1 MNTKM
6 ESTTFKK
13 ISAEQF
19 VERIITSKA
28 NSLVKF
34 TSAWNGSARLLRNT
48 LEDLALQY
56 RGKVNFFL
64 VDTEAEEGLASTYR
78 IESTPTL
85 LFFRKGTLVDR
96 LSGLAQKATISNK
109 IEQLVLSNQ

>member
-1 MNTKM
+1 M

-13 ISAEQF
+13 ITAEQF
-19 VERIITSKA
+19 VERIVTSKT

-34 TSAWNGSARLLRNT
+34 TSAWNGSAQLLRNT

-56 RGKVNFFL
+56 KGRVNFFL
-64 VDTEAEEGLASTYR
+64 VDTEAEEALASTYQV
-78 IESTPTL
+78 EATPTL
-85 LFFRKGTLVDR
+85 LFFKKGTLVDR

-109 IEQLVLSNQ
+109 IDQLVLCNQ

>member
-1 MNTKM
+1 M

-13 ISAEQF
+13 IGAEQF
-19 VERIITSKA
+19 AERIVKSNV

-34 TSAWNGSARLLRNT
+34 TSVWNGSAQLLRHT
-48 LEDLALQY
+48 LEDLAVQY
-56 RGKVNFFL
+56 KGKVNFFL
-64 VDTEAEEGLASTYR
+64 VDTEVEENLASTYHV
-78 IESTPTL
+78 ESTPTL
-85 LFFRKGTLVDR
+85 LFFKKGTLVDR

>member
-1 MNTKM
+1 M

-13 ISAEQF
+13 ISAKQF
-19 VERIITSKA
+19 VERIETSKA

-34 TSAWNGSARLLRNT
+34 TSAWNGSAHLLRNT

-56 RGKVNFFL
+56 KGQVNFFL
-64 VDTEAEEGLASTYR
+64 VDTEAEEELASAYR
-78 IESTPTL
+78 VESTPTL

-96 LSGLAQKATISNK
+96 LSGLAQKSTISNK